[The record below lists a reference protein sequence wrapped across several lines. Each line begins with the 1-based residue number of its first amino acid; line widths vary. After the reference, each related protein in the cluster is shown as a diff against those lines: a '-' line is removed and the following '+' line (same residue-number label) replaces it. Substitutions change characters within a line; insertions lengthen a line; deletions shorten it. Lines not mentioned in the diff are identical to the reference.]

1 MLVLWKRHTGQTSD
15 HLPIQMKMA
24 RRYVVSS
31 IREARIFCGIQKVE
45 CFMAGF
51 YHEEVTC

>member
-15 HLPIQMKMA
+15 HRPIQMKMA